1 MTQLDLVVFDMIGTT
16 IQASEKIPQ
25 AFIAA
30 IAGEGVHLTAADVS
44 SVRGKSKRE
53 AIKELLLAHA
63 GEETAKHRSN
73 LVYAAFKAELLSCYR
88 DGPVTAI
95 EGAEETFDWC
105 RSNTIRTALTTGFD
119 YELAAVLVDKLGWLD
134 LVDVLVCN
142 DDVSAGR
149 PAPDLILAAMSRL
162 KLADVARVV
171 SVGDTVSD
179 LEAGANAGTRW
190 NIGVLSGA
198 HSREQLSAAPHTALI
213 ESVANLPELF
223 SYPLDDI
230 T

>member
-25 AFIAA
+25 AFITAFS
-30 IAGEGVHLTAADVS
+30 GEGVHLTSADVS

-53 AIKELLLAHA
+53 AIQELLLARA
-63 GEETAKHRSN
+63 GERVAKHRSDV
-73 LVYAAFKAELLSCYR
+73 VYAAFKAELLECYR
-88 DGPVTAI
+88 QGSVTAI
-95 EGAEETFDWC
+95 VGAEETFDWC
-105 RSNTIRTALTTGFD
+105 RSHSIRTSLTTGFD
-119 YELAAVLVDKLGWLD
+119 HELAAVLIDKLGWLE

-162 KLADVARVV
+162 QLADVARVA
-171 SVGDTVSD
+171 SIGDTVSD

-198 HSREQLSAAPHTALI
+198 HSKEQLSAAPHTALI
-213 ESVANLPELF
+213 DSVANFPELF
-223 SYPLDDI
+223 S
-230 T
+230 

>member
-16 IQASEKIPQ
+16 IQSSEKIPQ
-25 AFIAA
+25 AFITAF
-30 IAGEGVHLTAADVS
+30 AGEGVHLTSTDVS

-53 AIKELLLAHA
+53 AIQELLLARA
-63 GEETAKHRSN
+63 GDEFAERRSDV
-73 LVYAAFKAELLSCYR
+73 VYAAFKAELLECYR
-88 DGPVTAI
+88 QGPVTAI
-95 EGAEETFDWC
+95 DGAEETFDWC
-105 RSNTIRTALTTGFD
+105 LSHSIRTSLTTGFD
-119 YELAAVLVDKLGWLD
+119 HELAAVLIDKLGWLE
-134 LVDVLVCN
+134 LVDILVCN

-162 KLADVARVV
+162 KLADVARVA

-213 ESVANLPELF
+213 DSVANLPELF
-223 SYPLDDI
+223 S
-230 T
+230 

>member
-1 MTQLDLVVFDMIGTT
+1 MTQPDLVVFDMIGTT

-25 AFIAA
+25 AFITAF
-30 IAGEGVHLTAADVS
+30 AGEGVHLTSANVS

-53 AIKELLLAHA
+53 AIQELLLARA
-63 GEETAKHRSN
+63 GGDFARHRSDI
-73 LVYAAFKAELLSCYR
+73 VYEAFKGELLKCYR

-95 EGAEETFDWC
+95 EGAETTFEWC
-105 RSNTIRTALTTGFD
+105 RSRSIRIALTTGFD
-119 YELAAVLVDKLGWLD
+119 LELAAVLIDKLGWLQ

-162 KLADVARVV
+162 KMADVARVA

-213 ESVANLPELF
+213 DSVANLPELF
-223 SYPLDDI
+223 S
-230 T
+230 

>member
-1 MTQLDLVVFDMIGTT
+1 MSQLDLVVFDMIGTT

-25 AFIAA
+25 AFVSAF
-30 IAGEGVHLTAADVS
+30 AGEGVQLTSTDVS

-53 AIKELLLAHA
+53 AIQELLLKHA
-63 GEETAKHRSN
+63 GDKFAEHRSDV
-73 LVYAAFKAELLSCYR
+73 VYAAFKAQLLECYR
-88 DGPVTAI
+88 QGPVSAI
-95 EGAEETFDWC
+95 DGAEETFDWC
-105 RSNTIRTALTTGFD
+105 RRHSIRTSLTTGFD
-119 YELAAVLVDKLGWLD
+119 HELAAVLIDKLGWLE
-134 LVDVLVCN
+134 LVDALVCN

-162 KLADVARVV
+162 KLADVARVA

-198 HSREQLSAAPHTALI
+198 HSKEQLSAAPHTALI
-213 ESVANLPELF
+213 DSVANLPELF
-223 SYPLDDI
+223 C
-230 T
+230 

>member
-16 IQASEKIPQ
+16 IQASEKIPE
-25 AFIAA
+25 AFVKAF
-30 IAGEGVHLTAADVS
+30 AGEGVHLTSKDVS
-44 SVRGKSKRE
+44 SIRGKSKRE
-53 AIKELLLAHA
+53 AIRELLLVRA
-63 GEETAKHRSN
+63 GEKVAKHRSDI
-73 LVYAAFKAELLSCYR
+73 VYAAFKDELLKCYR

-95 EGAEETFDWC
+95 VGAEEAFDWC
-105 RSNTIRTALTTGFD
+105 RSRSIRTSLTTGFD
-119 YELAAVLVDKLGWLD
+119 HELAAVLIDKLGWME
-134 LVDVLVCN
+134 LVDVLICN

-162 KLADVARVV
+162 KLADVARVA

-213 ESVANLPELF
+213 DSVANLPELF
-223 SYPLDDI
+223 CS
-230 T
+230 

>member
-1 MTQLDLVVFDMIGTT
+1 MSQLDLVVFDMIGTT

-25 AFIAA
+25 AFVSAF
-30 IAGEGVHLTAADVS
+30 AGEGVQLTSTDVS

-53 AIKELLLAHA
+53 AIQELLLKHA
-63 GEETAKHRSN
+63 GDKFAEHRSDV
-73 LVYAAFKAELLSCYR
+73 VYAAFKAQLLECYR
-88 DGPVTAI
+88 QGPVSAI
-95 EGAEETFDWC
+95 DGAEETFDWC
-105 RSNTIRTALTTGFD
+105 RSHSIRTSLTTGFD
-119 YELAAVLVDKLGWLD
+119 HELAAVLIDKLGWLE
-134 LVDVLVCN
+134 LVDALVCN

-162 KLADVARVV
+162 KLADVARVA

-198 HSREQLSAAPHTALI
+198 HSKQQLSAAPHTALI
-213 ESVANLPELF
+213 DSVANLPELF
-223 SYPLDDI
+223 C
-230 T
+230 

>member
-1 MTQLDLVVFDMIGTT
+1 MSQLDLVVFDMIGTT

-25 AFIAA
+25 AFVSAF
-30 IAGEGVHLTAADVS
+30 AGEGVQLTSTDVS

-53 AIKELLLAHA
+53 AIQELLLKHA
-63 GEETAKHRSN
+63 GDKFAEHRSDV
-73 LVYAAFKAELLSCYR
+73 VYAAFKAQLLECYR
-88 DGPVTAI
+88 QGPVSAI
-95 EGAEETFDWC
+95 DGAEETFDWC
-105 RSNTIRTALTTGFD
+105 RSHSIRTSLTTGFD
-119 YELAAVLVDKLGWLD
+119 HELAAVLIDKLGWLE
-134 LVDVLVCN
+134 LVDALVCN

-162 KLADVARVV
+162 KLADVARVA

-198 HSREQLSAAPHTALI
+198 HSKQQLSAAPHTALI
-213 ESVANLPELF
+213 DSVANLPELF
-223 SYPLDDI
+223 S
-230 T
+230 

>member
-16 IQASEKIPQ
+16 IQASENIPQ
-25 AFIAA
+25 AFITAF
-30 IAGEGVHLTAADVS
+30 AGEGVHLTSTDVS

-53 AIKELLLAHA
+53 AIQELLLARA
-63 GEETAKHRSN
+63 GDESAEHRSEV
-73 LVYAAFKAELLSCYR
+73 VYAAFKTELLECYR
-88 DGPVTAI
+88 QGPVTAI
-95 EGAEETFDWC
+95 DGAEETFDWC
-105 RSNTIRTALTTGFD
+105 RSHSIRTSLTTGFD
-119 YELAAVLVDKLGWLD
+119 HELAAVLVDKLGWLE
-134 LVDVLVCN
+134 LVDILVCN

-162 KLADVARVV
+162 RLADVARVA

-213 ESVANLPELF
+213 DSVANLPELF
-223 SYPLDDI
+223 S
-230 T
+230 

>member
-1 MTQLDLVVFDMIGTT
+1 MSQLDLVVFDMIGTT

-25 AFIAA
+25 AFVSAF
-30 IAGEGVHLTAADVS
+30 AGEGVQLTSTDVS

-53 AIKELLLAHA
+53 AIQELLLKHA
-63 GEETAKHRSN
+63 GDKFAEHRSDV
-73 LVYAAFKAELLSCYR
+73 VYAAFKAQLLECYR
-88 DGPVTAI
+88 QGPVSAI
-95 EGAEETFDWC
+95 DGAEETFDWC
-105 RSNTIRTALTTGFD
+105 RSHSIRTSLTTGFD
-119 YELAAVLVDKLGWLD
+119 HELAAVLIDKLGWLE
-134 LVDVLVCN
+134 LVDALVCN

-162 KLADVARVV
+162 KLADVARVA

-198 HSREQLSAAPHTALI
+198 HSKEQLSAAPHTALI
-213 ESVANLPELF
+213 DSVANLP
-223 SYPLDDI
+223 
-230 T
+230 

>member
-16 IQASEKIPQ
+16 IQASEKIPE
-25 AFIAA
+25 AFVTAF
-30 IAGEGVHLTAADVS
+30 AGEGVRLTSTDVS

-53 AIKELLLAHA
+53 AIQELLLARA
-63 GEETAKHRSN
+63 GEKVAKHRSDI
-73 LVYAAFKAELLSCYR
+73 VYTAFKAELLKCYR
-88 DGPVTAI
+88 DSPVTAI
-95 EGAEETFDWC
+95 DGAEETFDWC
-105 RSNTIRTALTTGFD
+105 RSHSIRTSLTTGFD
-119 YELAAVLVDKLGWLD
+119 HELAAFLIDKLGWLE

-162 KLADVARVV
+162 QLADVARVA

-198 HSREQLSAAPHTALI
+198 HSKEQLSAAPHTALI
-213 ESVANLPELF
+213 ESVASLPGLF
-223 SYPLDDI
+223 S
-230 T
+230 

>member
-25 AFIAA
+25 AFVTAF
-30 IAGEGVHLTAADVS
+30 AGEGVQLTSEDVS

-53 AIKELLLAHA
+53 AIRELLLARA
-63 GEETAKHRSN
+63 GEKVAKHRSDV
-73 LVYAAFKAELLSCYR
+73 VYAAFKAELLECYR
-88 DGPVTAI
+88 QGPVTAI
-95 EGAEETFDWC
+95 DGAEAAFDWC

-119 YELAAVLVDKLGWLD
+119 HELAVVLIDKLGWLE
-134 LVDVLVCN
+134 LVDVLVCI
-142 DDVSAGR
+142 DDVAAGR

-162 KLADVARVV
+162 QLADVARVA

-198 HSREQLSAAPHTALI
+198 HSEEQLSAAPHTALI
-213 ESVANLPELF
+213 DSVANLPELF
-223 SYPLDDI
+223 S
-230 T
+230 

>member
-1 MTQLDLVVFDMIGTT
+1 MTGLDLVVFDMIGTT

-25 AFIAA
+25 AFITAFAA
-30 IAGEGVHLTAADVS
+30 EGVHLTSTDLS

-53 AIKELLLAHA
+53 AIQELLLARA
-63 GEETAKHRSN
+63 GDESAEHRSDV
-73 LVYAAFKAELLSCYR
+73 VYAAFKTELLECYR
-88 DGPVTAI
+88 QGPVTAI
-95 EGAEETFDWC
+95 DGAEETFDWC
-105 RSNTIRTALTTGFD
+105 RSHSIRTSLTTGFD
-119 YELAAVLVDKLGWLD
+119 HELAAVLINKLGWLE
-134 LVDVLVCN
+134 LVDILVCN

-149 PAPDLILAAMSRL
+149 PAPDLILTAMSRL
-162 KLADVARVV
+162 KLADVARVA

-213 ESVANLPELF
+213 DSVANLPELF
-223 SYPLDDI
+223 S
-230 T
+230 

>member
-1 MTQLDLVVFDMIGTT
+1 MSQLDLVVFDMIGTT

-25 AFIAA
+25 AFVSAF
-30 IAGEGVHLTAADVS
+30 AGEGVQLTSTDVS

-53 AIKELLLAHA
+53 AIQELLLKHA
-63 GEETAKHRSN
+63 GDKFAEHRSDV
-73 LVYAAFKAELLSCYR
+73 VYAAFKAQLLECYR
-88 DGPVTAI
+88 QGPVSAI
-95 EGAEETFDWC
+95 DGAEETFDWC
-105 RSNTIRTALTTGFD
+105 RSHSIRTSLTTGFD
-119 YELAAVLVDKLGWLD
+119 HELAAVLIDKLGWLE
-134 LVDVLVCN
+134 LVDALVCN

-162 KLADVARVV
+162 KLADVARVA

-198 HSREQLSAAPHTALI
+198 HSKEQLSAAPHTALI
-213 ESVANLPELF
+213 DSVANLPELF
-223 SYPLDDI
+223 C
-230 T
+230 

>member
-16 IQASEKIPQ
+16 VQASEKIPQ
-25 AFIAA
+25 AFVTAF
-30 IAGEGVHLTAADVS
+30 AGEGVHLTSADVS

-53 AIKELLLAHA
+53 AIQELLLAHA
-63 GEETAKHRSN
+63 GEKVAKYRSDK
-73 LVYAAFKAELLSCYR
+73 VYTTFKAELLECYR

-95 EGAEETFDWC
+95 DGAEAAFDWC
-105 RSNTIRTALTTGFD
+105 RRQSINTALTTGFD
-119 YELAAVLVDKLGWLD
+119 HELAAVLIDKLGWLE

-142 DDVSAGR
+142 DDVAVGR
-149 PAPDLILAAMSRL
+149 PAPDLILAAMSRSRR
-162 KLADVARVV
+162 ADVARVA
-171 SVGDTVSD
+171 SVGDTISD

-213 ESVANLPELF
+213 DSVASLPDLF
-223 SYPLDDI
+223 S
-230 T
+230 